1 MTTAKPK
8 VTTKQ
13 FELLA
18 STLIERFTTGLEHE
32 LADCALPNLPSGLW
46 DLPIVDS
53 KTVCKL
59 SPIVK
64 ELLGRRLEP
73 SWIRKGGYESVKAA
87 VEDLM
92 ARLKKECVLDA
103 ASAAPAIS
111 AKSKITA

>member
-1 MTTAKPK
+1 MTSVIPK
-8 VTTKQ
+8 VTTEQ
-13 FELLA
+13 FESLA

-32 LADCALPNLPSGLW
+32 LTDCALPNLPSGLW

-64 ELLGRRLEP
+64 ELFGRRLEP

-87 VEDLM
+87 VEDLVT
-92 ARLKKECVLDA
+92 RLRKECVLDA
-103 ASAAPAIS
+103 PSAAPAIS
-111 AKSKITA
+111 AKSKVTA

>member
-1 MTTAKPK
+1 MSSAKPK
-8 VTTKQ
+8 VTAKR

-18 STLIERFTTGLEHE
+18 PTLVERFTKGIHDE

-73 SWIRKGGYESVKAA
+73 SWVRKGGYESVKAA
-87 VEDLM
+87 VEDLI
-92 ARLKKECVLDA
+92 ARLRKECVLDA
-103 ASAAPAIS
+103 PSAAPAIS
-111 AKSKITA
+111 TQNKVNA

>member
-1 MTTAKPK
+1 MSSAKPK
-8 VTTKQ
+8 VSSSQ
-13 FELLA
+13 FKALE
-18 STLIERFTTGLEHE
+18 STLIERFTAGLEHE

-46 DLPIVDS
+46 DLPVVDS

-73 SWIRKGGYESVKAA
+73 SWVRKGGYESVKAA

-92 ARLKKECVLDA
+92 SWLRKVCVFDTP
-103 ASAAPAIS
+103 SVAPAIS